1 MPLPYPT
8 TVLGLSLLGASAL
21 VQAQNL
27 AQNQAGSAG
36 LLEDSSL
43 KLTSRNFYF
52 NRDFRSDLGPTSLR
66 EEWAQGF
73 ILDLRS
79 GYTQGVLGVG
89 VDAFGMLG
97 LRLDGSRRR
106 SPVMLIPTDS
116 HGNPEQQW
124 AEAGGALKLRWS
136 ATELK
141 YGDLMPNNPVF
152 AMATARLLPS
162 SAQGLQL
169 LSGELPGLNLDA
181 GHFTS
186 GNGVNSTNRDGPLS
200 AFYARLDVR
209 RVDYLGGFYQATPRL
224 KLGAF
229 SADYQDVWR
238 QHFVSAEYRWPIDA
252 AHALSLALAGYHTR
266 DSGKALAGPI
276 DNNAWSASLAYAFD
290 PHKLTLARQVI
301 DGDEPFDYL
310 GFGAMPGDAIGF
322 LANKSQNADFNL
334 PHERSWQLRY
344 DLNLAAFG
352 IPGLSLMGRYLSSS
366 GIDGSG
372 YGGGAYDRFKAIDDG
387 GRWERDLEARYVVQ
401 SGPARD
407 LSLRVRQAT
416 LRSDAAV
423 QRADLPDLD
432 EWRVIVEYPL
442 SF

>member
-1 MPLPYPT
+1 MPMPYPT
-8 TVLGLSLLGASAL
+8 TVLGVSLLGASAL
-21 VQAQNL
+21 LQAQD
-27 AQNQAGSAG
+27 QATAAG
-36 LLEDSSL
+36 LVEDSHL
-43 KLTSRNFYF
+43 RLTSRNFYF
-52 NRDFRSDLGPTSLR
+52 NRDFRSELGPANVR

-79 GYTQGVLGVG
+79 GYTQGDVGVG

-106 SPVMLIPTDS
+106 SPLMLMPTDS
-116 HGNPEQQW
+116 HGDPQRQW

-141 YGDLMPNNPVF
+141 YGDLMPSNPVF
-152 AMATARLLPS
+152 AMATARLFPS

-169 LSGELPGLNLDA
+169 LSGEWPGLSLDA

-186 GNGVNSTNRDGPLS
+186 GNGVDSTNRDGPLS

-209 RVDYLGGFYQATPRL
+209 QVDYLGGFYQATPRL

-229 SADYQDVWR
+229 SADYQDLWQ
-238 QHFVSAEYRWPIDA
+238 QHFVSADYRWPIDA
-252 AHALSLALAGYHTR
+252 RQTLSLALAGYRTR

-276 DNNAWSASLAYAFD
+276 DNRAWSASLAYAFG

-301 DGDEPFDYL
+301 EGDEPFDYL

-334 PHERSWQLRY
+334 PNERSWQLRY
-344 DLNLAAFG
+344 DLSLAEFG
-352 IPGLSLMGRYLSSS
+352 VPGLSLMGRYLRSS

-372 YGGGAYDRFKAIDDG
+372 YVGGAYQRFQAIDDG
-387 GRWERDLEARYVVQ
+387 SRWERDLELRYVVQ
-401 SGPARD
+401 AGPARD